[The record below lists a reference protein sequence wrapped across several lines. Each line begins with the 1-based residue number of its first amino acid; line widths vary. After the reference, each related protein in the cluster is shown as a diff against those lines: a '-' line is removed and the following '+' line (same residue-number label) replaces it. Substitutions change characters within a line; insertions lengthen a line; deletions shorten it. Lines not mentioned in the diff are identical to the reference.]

1 MKKFGYFLL
10 IAGFLV
16 AAYATA
22 LDVDSVEWLMF
33 TVAAFSAISG
43 VLLIKRDERG
53 TAKSASVL
61 SANRT
66 ELSDSLGKIVS
77 NLEDITASGE
87 AIATDALRDAIDT
100 RLRDDLRRFAD
111 ARETLIHLFGLQVY
125 ANLMSNFAA
134 GERYINRVWSASAD
148 GYEAEARNYLHKAAR
163 QFRDAQDQLQAATA

>member
-1 MKKFGYFLL
+1 MRKSGYFLL

-16 AAYATA
+16 AAYTTA
-22 LDVDSVEWLMF
+22 LDVDSVNWLMF
-33 TVAAFSAISG
+33 TVAAFGAISG

-66 ELSDSLGKIVS
+66 ELSDSLRKIVS
-77 NLEDITASGE
+77 NLEDISASGKS
-87 AIATDALRDAIDT
+87 IATDALRDAIDT

-148 GYEAEARNYLHKAAR
+148 GYEAEARNYLLKAVA
-163 QFRDAQDQLQAATA
+163 QFRDAQDQLQAAAA

>member
-1 MKKFGYFLL
+1 MKKFGFFLL

-16 AAYATA
+16 AAYTTA
-22 LDVDSVEWLMF
+22 LDVESVDWLMF
-33 TVAAFSAISG
+33 TVAAFGAISG
-43 VLLIKRDERG
+43 VLLIKRVERG

-61 SANRT
+61 SANRA

-77 NLEDITASGE
+77 NLEDITGSGK

-148 GYEAEARNYLHKAAR
+148 GYEAEARNYLLKAATR
-163 QFRDAQDQLQAATA
+163 FRDAQDQLQAAAA